1 MIKRGLLYKILILL
15 IIIIGLAI
23 LVYLN
28 LESKSES
35 RDICYSD
42 SDCVP
47 AQACHP
53 SSCVI
58 KSQAPNSSGIFC
70 TQECAPGTL
79 DCGQGS
85 CECINKKC
93 GAVFR

>member
-15 IIIIGLAI
+15 IIIVGLVT
-23 LVYLN
+23 LVYIKLG
-28 LESKSES
+28 SKPGFS
-35 RDICYSD
+35 DICYSD

-47 AQACHP
+47 AQACHA
-53 SSCVI
+53 SGCVI